1 MRLSRLFVLT
11 IAMLT
16 LFSFN
21 TAVFAQSK
29 KDLKEARKRTDSASE
44 VVKEIMSD
52 ADKSIPKELMEKAKA
67 IVVFPGVLKAAF
79 IIGGRGGEGVAVRRT
94 ANGWSAPA
102 FLNMGG
108 GSVGFQ
114 IGGEKIDYVLLVMNE
129 GGLQGLLEDKFEIG
143 SEASIAAGPV
153 GRTAAASTNATLD
166 AQILTYSRSQGAF
179 AGVSLKGAVIKPSDL
194 NQGIYK
200 KSAKDVLITDSI
212 SWTAAPKDL
221 QKFPQTVAT
230 YAGK

>member
-1 MRLSRLFVLT
+1 MKLSKLFVLA

-16 LFSFN
+16 MFSLN
-21 TAVFAQSK
+21 TTVFAQSK
-29 KDLKEARKRTDSASE
+29 KDLKEGKKRVDSASE
-44 VVKEIMSD
+44 VVREIMAD
-52 ADKSIPKELMEKAKA
+52 ADKAIPKELMEKAKA
-67 IVVFPGVLKAAF
+67 VIVFPGVLKAAF

-108 GSVGFQ
+108 GSIGFQ
-114 IGGEKIDYVLLVMNE
+114 IGGEKIDYILLVMND
-129 GGLQGLLEDKFEIG
+129 GGLEGLLEDKFEFG
-143 SEASIAAGPV
+143 GEASVAAGPV

-179 AGVSLKGAVIKPSDL
+179 AGVSIKGAVIKPSDL
-194 NQGIYK
+194 NQDIYK
-200 KSAKDVLITDSI
+200 KSAKDLLITDSTP
-212 SWTAAPKDL
+212 WTAAPKNL
-221 QKFPQTVAT
+221 QKFPQTIAT

>member
-1 MRLSRLFVLT
+1 MKLSSLFVLPM
-11 IAMLT
+11 AMLM
-16 LFSFN
+16 LFSLD
-21 TAVFAQSK
+21 AVVFAQSS
-29 KDLKEARKRTDSASE
+29 KDLKEAKKRTDSASE
-44 VVKEIMSD
+44 VVREIMAD
-52 ADKSIPKELMEKAKA
+52 ADKSIPKDLMEKAKA

-94 ANGWSAPA
+94 ADGWSAPA
-102 FLNMGG
+102 FLNIGG

-114 IGGEKIDYVLLVMNE
+114 IGGEKIDYVLLIMND

-143 SEASIAAGPV
+143 GEASIAAGPV
-153 GRTAAASTNATLD
+153 GRTAAASTNITLD

-200 KSAKDVLITDSI
+200 KTAKDVLITDSTP
-212 SWTAAPKDL
+212 WTAAPKDL